1 MSQEPGRK
9 SSRTMRSEAASPQ
22 AGRPESQRR
31 GDSVRGGAAGPRG
44 GGGGGRFLA
53 VFLVVI
59 VLLIAVCA
67 ALYVSKTRERIRT
80 GIVDDLERREKAE
93 SEARAYEY
101 AMKAHVAGANFVTGR
116 DLNVTDDQLFAPF
129 RGDDKVYNVVYT
141 RNYRERGQ
149 SRFVQKMLDKNRRS
163 IQEAGTGFV
172 RESVQIK
179 KGAAEGTVRVMT
191 ARRTYASDPADKVNE
206 GGEILV
212 VVYAVK
218 LR

>member
-1 MSQEPGRK
+1 
-9 SSRTMRSEAASPQ
+9 MRSEAASPQ

-44 GGGGGRFLA
+44 GGGRFLA

-59 VLLIAVCA
+59 VLLVAVCA
-67 ALYVSKTRERIRT
+67 ALYVARTRERIRIDH
-80 GIVDDLERREKAE
+80 GDEIDRQAKVE
-93 SEARAYEY
+93 SEGRAYEY

-149 SRFVQKMLDKNRRS
+149 SRFVQRMLDKNRRS
-163 IQEAGTGFV
+163 LREAGTGIV

-179 KGAAEGTVRVMT
+179 KGAAEGADCVMT

-218 LR
+218 PR